1 MVAALLRRAA
11 IIMIK
16 VTKFGEDWL
25 NGFLAM
31 EEKLGDGSI
40 PPPPPP
46 IPNKV
51 KCIFTFILQRK
62 ATCWL
67 I

>member
-40 PPPPPP
+40 PPPPP

-51 KCIFTFILQRK
+51 ECIFTFILQRK